1 MYVLG
6 CVYDEKPSHNKC
18 SNLDALRASR
28 RSAVSPAETR
38 IANITTL
45 PLRGPSRPF
54 PNSTTG
60 TMVKSHVD
68 CSPDLT
74 WALVQSQNV
83 FVRRSRSATRQKTFR
98 SFSAEKNNLTSLHSF
113 KHSGACANRAST
125 ASRASVSRA
134 RERPGTV
141 GVDARASR
149 GVAAR
154 LLRLARR
161 PVPRRSHRH
170 REKP

>member
-1 MYVLG
+1 
-6 CVYDEKPSHNKC
+6 
-18 SNLDALRASR
+18 
-28 RSAVSPAETR
+28 
-38 IANITTL
+38 
-45 PLRGPSRPF
+45 
-54 PNSTTG
+54 
-60 TMVKSHVD
+60 
-68 CSPDLT
+68 
-74 WALVQSQNV
+74 
-83 FVRRSRSATRQKTFR
+83 
-98 SFSAEKNNLTSLHSF
+98 LHSF
-113 KHSGACANRAST
+113 KHSGACSNWAST

-161 PVPRRSHRH
+161 PVPRRSRRH

>member
-1 MYVLG
+1 VTKNRRTSVHHHQL
-6 CVYDEKPSHNKC
+6 EK
-18 SNLDALRASR
+18 NLDALRALDCGFSCR
-28 RSAVSPAETR
+28 LETP
-38 IANITTL
+38 NITTL
-45 PLRGPSRPF
+45 SLRGPSRPF
-54 PNSTTG
+54 PNGTTG

>member
-1 MYVLG
+1 MCFVECG
-6 CVYDEKPSHNKC
+6 TEVVTKNRRKK
-18 SNLDALRASR
+18 NLDALGAPREVR
-28 RSAVSPAETR
+28 FLLRTRETL
-38 IANITTL
+38 NITTL
-45 PLRGPSRPF
+45 SLRGPSRPF
-54 PNSTTG
+54 PNGTTG

-113 KHSGACANRAST
+113 KHSGACSNRAST

-161 PVPRRSHRH
+161 PVPRRSRRH

>member
-1 MYVLG
+1 MCFG
-6 CVYDEKPSHNKC
+6 ECVMTKNRRTTK
-18 SNLDALRASR
+18 NLAALRAHP
-28 RSAVSPAETR
+28 AKCIACCFSP
-38 IANITTL
+38 NITTVS
-45 PLRGPSRPF
+45 LRGPSRPF
-54 PNSTTG
+54 SNGTTG